1 MLDAWRGG
9 GRGVEPTAALLAAVD
24 DRVERRT
31 VVVWR
36 LLDLVLGIL
45 TTWQVGM
52 MRKKDSG
59 HCTIAV
65 LLARGETEATHA
77 HYSLPK
83 LTPTVRSGLL
93 SVRVNC
99 I

>member
-1 MLDAWRGG
+1 MG
-9 GRGVEPTAALLAAVD
+9 
-24 DRVERRT
+24 
-31 VVVWR
+31 
-36 LLDLVLGIL
+36 
-45 TTWQVGM
+45 
-52 MRKKDSG
+52 KKDSD